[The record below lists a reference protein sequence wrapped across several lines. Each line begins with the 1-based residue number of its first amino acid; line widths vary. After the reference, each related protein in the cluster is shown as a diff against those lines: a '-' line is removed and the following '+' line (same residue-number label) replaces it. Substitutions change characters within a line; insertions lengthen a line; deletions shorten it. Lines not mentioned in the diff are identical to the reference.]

1 MGVRIS
7 EEKIEQ
13 IRKSIDIV
21 DIISEYVQLK
31 KQGRNLI
38 GLCPFHGEN
47 TPSFSV
53 SPEKQL
59 YHCFGCKAGG
69 NVFSFIKDI
78 ESYTFVEAVKVLADK
93 AKISIPELDE
103 SKKSDVPNTRDK
115 FVAGHELATKL
126 YHHLLKNTNQGQS
139 AASYL
144 EKRGFT
150 KEMVETFQIGFA
162 PDAWDT
168 LANFFQSRH
177 ISPSE
182 MEQAGLL
189 NRREYDGKYF
199 DRFRNRVMFPIWD
212 KDGKVIGFGG
222 RVLGNEQPKYL
233 NSPDSPL
240 FNKSYILYGFHLARP
255 AIRKKNQAVLFEGY
269 VDVISSWKAGIDN
282 GVATLGTALT
292 NEQAKL
298 IRRNAETV
306 IICYDSDGAGQK
318 ATFRSIP
325 ILEQAGCYVKVAS
338 LPEGLDPDDYI
349 QQYGADSFRNTVIG
363 NSVTTM
369 TFKMN
374 FLRKGLNLND
384 EGNRM
389 KYIELV
395 LSEISRLPKAIERD
409 HYLRTLSNEFS
420 LSLDALKQELYRIYR
435 QHKNSENRKQVNND
449 TRRQHIQQKRLLPAF
464 HNAERIL
471 LAYMMKDKSVA
482 NKIQESIGGNFNI
495 DDYHAIAAH
504 LFRFYGEGNDPDTSH
519 FIQKLAD
526 ERLAKIATEIALL
539 VVKEEPT
546 DEELSDYLKQITHFP
561 KLAAIEKKDKE
572 KKEAERKGDHALAA
586 SIAMEMIKMKKE
598 LKH

>member
-1 MGVRIS
+1 MGVRIP

-13 IRKSIDIV
+13 IRKSVDIV
-21 DIISEYVQLK
+21 DVISEYVQLK

-78 ESYTFVEAVKVLADK
+78 ENFTFVEAVKLLADK
-93 AKISIPELDE
+93 VQISIPELE
-103 SKKSDVPNTRDK
+103 GNEKSDGSSSRDK
-115 FVAGHELATKL
+115 AVAGHELATKL
-126 YHHLLKNTNQGQS
+126 YHHLLKNTNQGQI

-144 EKRGFT
+144 EKRGFNN
-150 KEMVETFQIGFA
+150 EMVETFQIGYA
-162 PDAWDT
+162 PDSWET
-168 LANFFQSRH
+168 LTNFFQTRN
-177 ISPSE
+177 IPLPE
-182 MEQAGLL
+182 MEQAGLIG
-189 NRREYDGKYF
+189 RREYDAKYF

-212 KDGKVIGFGG
+212 KDGKVVGFGG

-233 NSPDSPL
+233 NSPDSKL
-240 FNKSYILYGFHLARP
+240 FNKSYILYGFHIARP
-255 AIRKKNQAVLFEGY
+255 AIRKKNEAVLFEGY
-269 VDVISSWKAGIDN
+269 VDVISAWKAGIDN
-282 GVATLGTALT
+282 GIATLGTALT

-318 ATFRSIP
+318 ATYRSIP
-325 ILEQAGCYVKVAS
+325 ILEKAGCYVKVAN

-349 QQYGADSFRNTVIG
+349 QQFGTDSFQTNVIG
-363 NSVTTM
+363 NSVTNM

-384 EGNRM
+384 EGNRL
-389 KYIELV
+389 KYIESV

-409 HYLRTLSNEFS
+409 HYLRILSNEFS

-435 QHKNSENRKQVNND
+435 QHKNSEDKQQNKSESK
-449 TRRQHIQQKRLLPAF
+449 RQYVQQKRLLPAF

-471 LAYMMKDKSVA
+471 LAHMMKDSSVA
-482 NKIQESIGGNFNI
+482 MKVQEVIGGNFNI
-495 DDYHAIAAH
+495 DEYHAIAAH
-504 LFRFYGEGNDPDTSH
+504 LFRFYGEGNEPDSSR
-519 FIQKLAD
+519 FIHILQD
-526 ERLAKIATEIALL
+526 ERLAQIATEVALQPI
-539 VVKEEPT
+539 KEELT
-546 DEELSDYLKQITHFP
+546 DEELSDYLKQISTYP
-561 KLAAIEKKDKE
+561 KISEIEMKDKE

-586 SIAMEMIKMKKE
+586 SIAMEIIKMKKE
-598 LKH
+598 LKR